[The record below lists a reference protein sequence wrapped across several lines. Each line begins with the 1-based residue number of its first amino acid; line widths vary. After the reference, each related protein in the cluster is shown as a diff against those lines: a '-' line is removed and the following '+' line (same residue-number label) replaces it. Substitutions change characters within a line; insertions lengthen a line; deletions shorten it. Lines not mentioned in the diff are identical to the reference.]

1 MCLTKTTETLLDT
14 VSLFSSPASPA
25 AGYRVT
31 NRGVQQTTNPKVS
44 KTRSP
49 LHGMMRRLMLASLLP
64 ALVAGE
70 YDNCGRPDA
79 VYASWDQVTR
89 SLRAHHHAHAPNA
102 HRQPCRVDRG
112 TARLTLPAL
121 FRAARTSTSSAAR
134 ALRPLTHRSLSEILT
149 DHRVRG
155 VAGLATCPWPPC
167 TRPAPTRTT
176 RGPSPR
182 TIPSTR

>member
-1 MCLTKTTETLLDT
+1 MHCVPFFFPSKSCRRLQDDYCVIE
-14 VSLFSSPASPA
+14 
-25 AGYRVT
+25 
-31 NRGVQQTTNPKVS
+31 GVQQTTNPKVS
-44 KTRSP
+44 KTRP
-49 LHGMMRRLMLASLLP
+49 PCAHGMMHWLMLASLLP

-121 FRAARTSTSSAAR
+121 FRAALTSTSSAAR
-134 ALRPLTHRSLSEILT
+134 ALRPLTHRSNPNPNS
-149 DHRVRG
+149 HPN
-155 VAGLATCPWPPC
+155 TC
-167 TRPAPTRTT
+167 A
-176 RGPSPR
+176 SP
-182 TIPSTR
+182 